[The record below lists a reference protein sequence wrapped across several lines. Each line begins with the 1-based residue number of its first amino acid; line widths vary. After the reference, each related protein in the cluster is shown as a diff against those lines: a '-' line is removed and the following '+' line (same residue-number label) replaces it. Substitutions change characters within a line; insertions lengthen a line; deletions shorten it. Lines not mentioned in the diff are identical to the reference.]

1 MKIMVIGSMNIDYVY
16 HVDHFVQQGETLK
29 VNSRNVVCGG
39 KGLNQSIAM
48 AKAGLD
54 VMAAGLIGTE
64 GTILL
69 EALKEN
75 NVDTSQTEMLDHTN
89 GHALIQVNAEGD
101 NCILYCP
108 STNMMFTKDK
118 IEACLNH
125 LETGD
130 VLVLQNE
137 TNLVPEMI
145 GSAHEK
151 GIRVCFNASPVS
163 ADIKDYP
170 LEKCTWI
177 FINEIEGEGISGY
190 ADPQDILDFFVRR
203 CPDTG
208 IILTLGE
215 EGAWYSDRNVREY
228 CEAFKVDTADTTGAG
243 DTFTDYFLQA
253 VLCGKNSTQAL
264 RQASAAAAIAVTRPG
279 AAPSVPRMEEV
290 TEFMKRSELL

>member
-75 NVDTSQTEMLDHTN
+75 NVDTSQTEMLDQPN

-177 FINEIEGEGISGY
+177 FINENEGEGISGY

-243 DTFTDYFLQA
+243 DTFTGYFLQA

-290 TEFMKRSELL
+290 TEFMKRSDLL